1 MATQW
6 FSNMVMDEP
15 SFFHQWQSDGLLEQY
30 TEQQIAVA
38 FGQAG
43 EADAAAAGGGDD
55 GAAAAVRGGGGGGA
69 PAAEGGE
76 GEHQLGL
83 VHHGAGL
90 PGGLLLADHPLLRRP
105 RRRRRRRGVPQRGA
119 GAERPVLRR
128 RIPPR
133 P

>member
-43 EADAAAAGGGDD
+43 EADAAAA
-55 GAAAAVRGGGGGGA
+55 AAAMMV
-69 PAAEGGE
+69 
-76 GEHQLGL
+76 Q
-83 VHHGAGL
+83 
-90 PGGLLLADHPLLRRP
+90 P
-105 RRRRRRRGVPQRGA
+105 RRSPARGRRRAPRTTAAP
-119 GAERPVLRR
+119 
-128 RIPPR
+128 PPR